1 MTTEVRTQF
10 LFTLRLLV
18 GSEMQVLGRT
28 PFGDRRIAQVTG
40 GRFEGPR
47 LRGTV
52 MPGGGDWILLRPDGV
67 LQLDVRL
74 TLRTDDEQLDYM
86 TYRGHRHG
94 PADVMER
101 LGRGEPVDPSSYYF
115 RTAPFFET
123 GSGTY
128 SWLNGIVS
136 VGVGSRV
143 PEGPV
148 YDVHEVL

>member
-74 TLRTDDEQLDYM
+74 TLRTDDEQLVYM

-123 GSGTY
+123 GSATY
-128 SWLNGIVS
+128 SWLNGIVA